1 MNMTRH
7 TYNHAYILGL
17 SFISALGGY
26 LFGFDFAVISGA
38 LPFLQQQF
46 GLNAYWQ
53 GLATGSLALGA
64 IMGCLIAGAFSDRY
78 GRRKGL
84 LLAAAIFGLS
94 SLAMA
99 FAPGRDFFISA
110 RCMAGLGV
118 GMASMLSP
126 MYIAEVSPAPLR
138 GRMVAINQ
146 LTVVTGILVT
156 SIVNYSLRH
165 QGQDAWRWMFGLG
178 LAPSVLFF
186 IGAWWLP
193 ESPRWLVQAGRVD
206 QAANLLEKIGGP
218 VFARET
224 LGLIRGSVGP
234 GTGTSRVGI
243 AAMAGRSGAGGSG
256 TGGSRSGRSQPRY
269 GDVFQKAVLP
279 AVLVGIGL
287 AVFQQFCGINVVFN
301 YTPRIF
307 SSIGVPQDGQLLQTV
322 FIGGVNLVFT
332 LLAMLLVDKLGRKPL
347 MLFGAGALAVLYII
361 VARLLAAG
369 SASVSWYLLAAIG
382 TYALSLAPVTWVLIS
397 EIFPNA
403 VRAVATSV
411 AVLSLWAAYFILV
424 FSFPILFD
432 WLKDS
437 TFYIYSGICM
447 LGFAFVLL
455 FVRETRGRTLEEVEG
470 IMAGGISGGIRRG
483 RRYGG
488 DGGAWRGLAE
498 S

>member
-1 MNMTRH
+1 MNMTRY
-7 TYNHAYILGL
+7 TFNHAYILGL

-64 IMGCLIAGAFSDRY
+64 IMGCLIAGSFSDRY

-165 QGQDAWRWMFGLG
+165 QGQEAWRWMFGLG
-178 LAPSVLFF
+178 LVPSTLFF

-206 QAANLLEKIGGP
+206 QAASLLERIGGP

-224 LGLIRGSVGP
+224 LDLIRSSVGP
-234 GTGTSRVGI
+234 G
-243 AAMAGRSGAGGSG
+243 AGGS
-256 TGGSRSGRSQPRY
+256 RPRY
-269 GDVFQKAVLP
+269 ADVFRKAVLP
-279 AVLVGIGL
+279 AVLIGIGL

-322 FIGGVNLVFT
+322 FIGGVNLGFT
-332 LLAMLLVDKLGRKPL
+332 VLAMLLVDKLGRKPL

-432 WLKDS
+432 WLKDG

-470 IMAGGISGGIRRG
+470 IMAGGH
-483 RRYGG
+483 
-488 DGGAWRGLAE
+488 
-498 S
+498 